1 MNISTRSTK
10 VVSIPSKPAL
20 PDVKLEASASAGPH
34 FQRPFQM
41 PSPSKSANVAASDKA
56 AASQKPVALICGE
69 DDFAVKQRAK
79 ALYQKWSAELG
90 GEDHEVIEA
99 MVANSGDALRVLGK
113 LREALQTLPFFG
125 GGKAIWL
132 RDCNFLGDER
142 TASSGDVTETLT
154 ELAQELK
161 QFQWHTVRLLV
172 SAGKVDKRKTFYK
185 TLEKIG
191 RVESF
196 DGWSVNDKD
205 WSVQAELMARKAIQE
220 REKKIGEGALAELV
234 ARIGPQ
240 PRQLANEVEKLCL
253 YTGARVEITE
263 ADVNAV
269 CIKNKMAKAFAL
281 GDALGNRNLI
291 ALLRCLDD
299 ELWEM
304 QFDKDK
310 SEIGMLYGLISKV
323 RALLMLKE
331 MLREGWIKATSDY
344 NGFKA
349 QLERVPAEKL
359 PADKKYNP
367 LALNPYILFK
377 ALPQV
382 RNYSE
387 TELVRAMDLLLH
399 ANQRL
404 VSSALDERIVLQQTL
419 VQIVGTATARLTTRA
434 A

>member
-1 MNISTRSTK
+1 MASP
-10 VVSIPSKPAL
+10 VAKP
-20 PDVKLEASASAGPH
+20 EA
-34 FQRPFQM
+34 
-41 PSPSKSANVAASDKA
+41 
-56 AASQKPVALICGE
+56 PVALICGD

-79 ALYQKWSAELG
+79 ELYQKWSAELG
-90 GEDHEVIEA
+90 GMDHEIIEA
-99 MVANSGDALRVLGK
+99 TVANSGDALKAIGK

-142 TASSGDVTETLT
+142 TASSGEVADTLA

-161 QFQWHTVRLLV
+161 EFQWQTVRLLV
-172 SAGKVDKRKTFYK
+172 SAGKVDKRKVFYK
-185 TLEKIG
+185 TLDKLG
-191 RVESF
+191 KVESF

-205 WSVQAELMARKAIQE
+205 WAVQAELMARKAVE
-220 REKKIGEGALAELV
+220 TRGKKISEDALAELV

-240 PRQLANEVEKLCL
+240 PRQLTNEVEKLCL
-253 YTGARVEITE
+253 YLGNRLEITE

-269 CIKNKMAKAFAL
+269 ATKNKMSRAFAL
-281 GDALGNRNLI
+281 GDALGSRNLI
-291 ALLRCLDD
+291 ALLKCLDE

-304 QFDKDK
+304 QFDKQK
-310 SEIGMLYGLISKV
+310 SEIGMLYGLIAKV

-349 QLERVPAEKL
+349 QLERVPGSKL
-359 PADKKYNP
+359 PSDKRYNP
-367 LALNPYILFK
+367 LALNPYVLFK
-377 ALPQV
+377 ALAQV
-382 RNYSE
+382 KNYSE
-387 TELVRAMDLLLH
+387 TELVRAMDLLLR

-419 VQIVGTATARLTTRA
+419 VQIVGTTPARSGARVTG
-434 A
+434 